1 MKRAITAVAV
11 TVAFALVN
19 VHAATGIFGGYVTVG
34 GTKYKSSSIYAGP
47 EPLFGSTSL
56 GSFNVG
62 QSLIFSAA
70 ETFTFQNSD
79 HSTFEGALAYRVRLS
94 SALKSTNPTQYSF
107 QGMGNGVPVG
117 VGNPG
122 DEKFEFTGASIN
134 LLTGISTPSSPT
146 VYNIDIIHKV
156 GAWEGGN
163 NFERLASISNAN
175 PGSTAWAD
183 VNAFTAEF
191 TVIPEPSTYALLG
204 LGALVIFRHFVRCR
218 RRS

>member
-1 MKRAITAVAV
+1 MNSAITTLAVL
-11 TVAFALVN
+11 VAFALVN
-19 VHAATGIFGGYVTVG
+19 VHAATGIFGGYVTIG

-47 EPLFGSTSL
+47 EPLFGSVSL
-56 GSFNVG
+56 GSFSSG
-62 QSLIFSAA
+62 GSLLLSAA
-70 ETFTFQNSD
+70 ETFTFQNSG

-94 SALKSTNPTQYSF
+94 SAAKSTDPTQYSF
-107 QGMGNGVPVG
+107 QGMGNGTP

-156 GAWEGGN
+156 GAWEGGS

-175 PGSTAWAD
+175 PGSTAW
-183 VNAFTAEF
+183 VNVNSFTAEF
-191 TVIPEPSTYALLG
+191 TVVPEPSTYALLG
-204 LGALVIFRHFVRCR
+204 LGVFVIFRQFVRRR

>member
-1 MKRAITAVAV
+1 MFSIIATFTLLTLACS
-11 TVAFALVN
+11 
-19 VHAATGIFGGYVTVG
+19 HAATGIFGAYVTIG
-34 GTKYKSSSIYAGP
+34 DTKYKSSSIYAGP

-70 ETFTFQNSD
+70 ETFTFQNSG

-94 SALKSTNPTQYSF
+94 SAAKSTDPTQYSF
-107 QGMGNGVPVG
+107 QGMGNGVP

-163 NFERLASISNAN
+163 NFERLASISDAN
-175 PGSTAWAD
+175 PGSTAWAG

-191 TVIPEPSTYALLG
+191 TVIPEPSTYALLAMG
-204 LGALVIFRHFVRCR
+204 AVALGGYAMR
-218 RRS
+218 RRRRAS